1 MSISPCVPDIN
12 SPKDT
17 INLQDLPEKIEYVVG
32 QELAINLLQKA
43 VYSQRIAPA
52 YLFTGIEGIGK
63 RLTANCFAKSILH
76 TDKLRNN
83 PDVLIIEPTYQIND
97 KLIPFS
103 HAQQENLDLKQ
114 SPKIRRE
121 QIKEITQFI
130 SRKPLYS
137 EQLIVIIEG
146 IETLNNNNSNAFLKT
161 LEEPGNATLIL
172 LTNQKETVLPTIK
185 SRCQTVPFV
194 PLSSF
199 EIKLLLEEKGYQN
212 INNKAEIMEL
222 ARGSIGQA
230 IEIIQHFQ
238 TIPDQL
244 LTGWKSGLNPLQLAK
259 EISQK
264 LNYYQQLWLLDYWQV
279 CLWKQFYNP
288 QLLSYLE
295 SAKQALI
302 KHCNPHLVWDI
313 CLIKLSHG
321 IK

>member
-1 MSISPCVPDIN
+1 MSILPCFPDIN

-17 INLQDLPEKIEYVVG
+17 IYFSNLPEKFEYVVG

-43 VYSQRIAPA
+43 VDSQRITPA

-63 RLTANCFAKSILH
+63 RLTANCFAKSILN
-76 TDKLRNN
+76 TDKLSNN
-83 PDVLIIEPTYQIND
+83 PDVLIVEPTYQVND
-97 KLIPFS
+97 ELISFS
-103 HAQQENLDLKQ
+103 HAQKENLELKQ

-121 QIKEITQFI
+121 QIKEITQFL

-146 IETLNNNNSNAFLKT
+146 IETLNNNNANAFLKT

-172 LTNQKETVLPTIK
+172 LTNQKETVLSTII
-185 SRCQTVPFV
+185 SRCQIIPFI

-199 EIKLLLEEKGYQN
+199 QISMLLEENGYQN
-212 INNKAEIMEL
+212 LNNLPEILEL
-222 ARGSIGQA
+222 AKGSIGKA
-230 IEIIQHFQ
+230 IQIIQHFQ
-238 TIPDQL
+238 MISSDL
-244 LTGWKSGLNPLQLAK
+244 LNGWKYLINPLKVAQ

-264 LNYYQQLWLLDYWQV
+264 LNYHQQLWLLDYWQL

-288 QLLSYLE
+288 QLLSYLQ

-313 CLIKLSHG
+313 CLIKLYHE